1 MKTRQGY
8 YTEQVRDSSFKEVVN
23 DEKSLNKNCSVVF
36 EVLKSGPKSIYQISN
51 LTGMKE
57 HLVSGRLND
66 LRKAEYVKTTG
77 RKVLNPI
84 SRKENSLWEIN
95 PAVFEPKQL
104 KIF

>member
-8 YTEQVRDSSFKEVVN
+8 YTEQVRDSSFKDIIN
-23 DEKSLNKNCSVVF
+23 DEKNLNKNCSIVF
-36 EVLKSGPKSIYQISN
+36 ETLKTGPKSIYQISN

-77 RKVLNPI
+77 KKIINPV
-84 SRKENSLWEIN
+84 SGKLNSLWEVN
-95 PAVFEPKQL
+95 PQLLLPKQL